1 MQISGLAPDHTG
13 GLKTS
18 MQAAKNIQ
26 ISVVGCGMWGR
37 NIARNCASLGLLHS
51 VVDRHKERA
60 GEFAASFSCQVLD
73 FDAVCADKNIA
84 GIMISASAAAHEALA
99 ITALQSG
106 KHVFIEKPM
115 ALSLAAAKNINAA
128 ALENGREVMVGHL
141 IRYHPVFQEL
151 LRQVENGA
159 IGKLRHI
166 QANRLAMGRI
176 RNTESALFDLCPH
189 DLSLILALTGCQP
202 ETVSCHGA
210 AHITPGVADML
221 ATGLGFANGI
231 TAGMNTSWLS
241 PIKEHRL
248 TVTGQSGSMVFDDT
262 KPWSEKLTL
271 FSDHITQA
279 GSLFVVERASPNYLP
294 VAEDEPLKQEVR
306 AFAHTC
312 ETGMPALT
320 NGAEGVAVQQ
330 VLEEMREVFEMTNHT
345 GRADHTG
352 HSGS

>member
-1 MQISGLAPDHTG
+1 MSLTKDILV
-13 GLKTS
+13 
-18 MQAAKNIQ
+18 
-26 ISVVGCGMWGR
+26 SVIGCGMWGR
-37 NIARNCASLGLLHS
+37 NIARNCASLNLLHS
-51 VVDRHKERA
+51 VVDSDRDRA
-60 GEFAASFSCQVLD
+60 AEFAANFSCNTQD
-73 FDAVCADKNIA
+73 FEAVCANEAVD
-84 GIMISASAAAHEALA
+84 GIMISASAAAHESLA
-99 ITALQSG
+99 ITALQAG

-115 ALSLAAAKNINAA
+115 ALSLASAQKINKTAKVS
-128 ALENGREVMVGHL
+128 GREVMIGHL

-159 IGKLRHI
+159 IGKIRHI

-189 DLSLILALTGCQP
+189 DLSLILALTGCLP
-202 ETVSCHGA
+202 KTVSCHGA
-210 AHITPGVADML
+210 AHITPGIVDML

-248 TVTGQSGSMVFDDT
+248 TVTGQSGSLVFDDT

-294 VAEDEPLKQEVR
+294 VAENEPLKQEVR
-306 AFAHTC
+306 AFAELC
-312 ETGMPALT
+312 KTGAPALT
-320 NGAEGVAVQQ
+320 NGDEGVAVQT
-330 VLEEMREVFEMTNHT
+330 VLEDMLNAFEMTNISP
-345 GRADHTG
+345 RE
-352 HSGS
+352 